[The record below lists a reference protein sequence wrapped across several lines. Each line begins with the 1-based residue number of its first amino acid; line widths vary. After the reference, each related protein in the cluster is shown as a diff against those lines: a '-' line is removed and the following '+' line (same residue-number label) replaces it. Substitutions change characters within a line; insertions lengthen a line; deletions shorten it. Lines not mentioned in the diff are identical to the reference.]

1 MTLANVYAPNK
12 DNPTFF
18 EDLFNHLSDFSCHD
32 IVIVGDFNLALD
44 LEKDTRGG
52 LSKTIKIP

>member
-1 MTLANVYAPNK
+1 MYTRQTKTIQLLSK
-12 DNPTFF
+12 IFLITF
-18 EDLFNHLSDFSCHD
+18 SDFSCHD

-52 LSKTIKIP
+52 LSKTIKIA

>member
-1 MTLANVYAPNK
+1 MYTRQTKTIQL
-12 DNPTFF
+12 FF

-52 LSKTIKIP
+52 LSKTIKIA